1 MLLPPLECVSIVNG
15 DPLMSNASASN
26 GTCTKS
32 GVGEKMVA
40 DVVEEIWTISCM
52 AAVDNSPP
60 RVIINTLCLKDARFL
75 ELDAGAIAM
84 VEQLPPI
91 LTAIAGAGDDA
102 LNVGDMVEGLAG
114 VAIATPEQGFADP
127 HATT

>member
-1 MLLPPLECVSIVNG
+1 
-15 DPLMSNASASN
+15 
-26 GTCTKS
+26 
-32 GVGEKMVA
+32 MVA

-84 VEQLPPI
+84 VEQLPPT

-114 VAIATPEQGFADP
+114 VAIATPEQGIADP
-127 HATT
+127 

>member
-1 MLLPPLECVSIVNG
+1 MQWG
-15 DPLMSNASASN
+15 
-26 GTCTKS
+26 GR
-32 GVGEKMVA
+32 KMVA
-40 DVVEEIWTISCM
+40 DAVEEIWTTSSI
-52 AAVDNSPP
+52 AAVDNSLIG
-60 RVIINTLCLKDARFL
+60 VIINTLCLKKGRFL

-84 VEQLPPI
+84 VEQLPSI

-102 LNVGDMVEGLAG
+102 LNVGDMVEGLAC